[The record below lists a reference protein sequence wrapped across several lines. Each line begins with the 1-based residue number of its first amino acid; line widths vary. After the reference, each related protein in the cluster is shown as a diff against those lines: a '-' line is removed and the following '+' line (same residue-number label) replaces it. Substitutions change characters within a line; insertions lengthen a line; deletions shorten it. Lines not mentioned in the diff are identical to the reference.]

1 MDEQKFERVAIVGN
15 SFRDKES
22 IEAYDN
28 IAVGDF
34 MFYRAEP
41 DNQYD
46 SNAIQ
51 LWTESRIF
59 VGYVSADMAKLIS
72 PLILNGVNFEVEV
85 DGWVTINSGGYK
97 SVQFIQLG

>member
-1 MDEQKFERVAIVGN
+1 MEGQVFEGVAIVGN
-15 SFRDKES
+15 SFRDKDA
-22 IEAYDN
+22 IVAYDN

-51 LWTESRIF
+51 LWTESKVF
-59 VGYVSADMAKLIS
+59 VGYVSADMAKQIS
-72 PLILNGVNFEVEV
+72 PLILNGDNFEVVV
-85 DGWVTINSGGYK
+85 DGWVATNSGGMK
-97 SVQFIQLG
+97 SVKFIQL